1 MFKQYFHHITSVL
14 KAIFHVF
21 YTRMGIL
28 DNIWKN
34 GIFGC
39 NLENVYQTIIIKPS
53 NSTIHAAE
61 AKASSNVFL
70 SAFFSPDT
78 HCMFHSLVD
87 ETGWSGFHFCS
98 WILRHKWSKW
108 WLSFDLVYRLSRKIF
123 WFAGDAINIWSS
135 LQRDRS
141 PPISSPPSGFATGV
155 ENMGGSSKFDG
166 RGGT

>member
-28 DNIWKN
+28 YNIWKN

-53 NSTIHAAE
+53 NSTIHTAE

-87 ETGWSGFHFCS
+87 ETG
-98 WILRHKWSKW
+98 
-108 WLSFDLVYRLSRKIF
+108 
-123 WFAGDAINIWSS
+123 
-135 LQRDRS
+135 
-141 PPISSPPSGFATGV
+141 
-155 ENMGGSSKFDG
+155 
-166 RGGT
+166 